1 MSTYEIGLSL
11 GLDDGKGSSGIDDT
25 TFYILIGV
33 ICCFCVISSIMVIFM
48 MSGGEGAGDGAG
60 DGAGSGNN
68 ADIISA
74 IAAANQTKLPV
85 TINLTTSPQYYPLNK
100 IN

>member
-48 MSGGEGAGDGAG
+48 MSGGKRAG